1 MRYLL
6 LLFSAFY
13 LSNSVAQDLESNV
26 YLFDMKRKSDREF
39 ALDNPTYLTYFNPT
53 GYNNQPMFV
62 NDDELFVTV
71 RYPNQDQ
78 TDIYLLNLRRR
89 TKSQVTETTESEF
102 SPTLM
107 PDLFSFSAV
116 RVEENGD
123 QRLWQ
128 FPTDR
133 LDNGKPVF
141 KYLNNIGYHH
151 WINSRRVALFLVGQ
165 NTNKLAI
172 ADVSTDQTRDVV
184 SNIGRCFKTSPR
196 TGNLLFVHKV
206 SPRTW
211 YIKQINAYDEYAKGE
226 IVAQTLPG
234 SEDFLIL
241 DDGTFLMGNS
251 SKLFKYHPSYDNDK
265 GWQEIADLKYYG
277 IRNIT
282 RLALSGN
289 NKIAVVTE
297 GSVANRF

>member
-1 MRYLL
+1 M
-6 LLFSAFY
+6 
-13 LSNSVAQDLESNV
+13 E
-26 YLFDMKRKSDREF
+26 RKSEREF

-62 NDDELFVTV
+62 NDDELFIAT

-78 TDIYLLNLRRR
+78 TDIYLLNLRRK
-89 TKSQVTETTESEF
+89 TKSQVTETAESEF

-116 RVEENGD
+116 RVEENGN

-141 KYLNNIGYHH
+141 KYIDNIGYHH

-184 SNIGRCFKTSPR
+184 SNIGRCFKTMPR

-234 SEDFLIL
+234 SEDFLVL
-241 DDGTFLMGNS
+241 DDGTFIMGNG
-251 SKLFKYHPSYDNDK
+251 SKLFKFHPSYDNDK

-282 RLALSGN
+282 RLALSSN

-297 GSVANRF
+297 GSVSNRF